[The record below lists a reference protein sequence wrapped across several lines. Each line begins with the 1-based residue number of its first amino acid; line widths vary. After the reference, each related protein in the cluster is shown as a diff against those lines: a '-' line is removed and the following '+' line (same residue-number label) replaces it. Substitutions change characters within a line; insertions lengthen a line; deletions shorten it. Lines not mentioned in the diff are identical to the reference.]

1 MQNDPILSHDFSYL
15 IMFWCNSQKKKKK
28 KFNGKLFLNL
38 NFLPNID
45 TIWVLVSS
53 YMLKSQ
59 KNKK

>member
-1 MQNDPILSHDFSYL
+1 MIFHIL
-15 IMFWCNSQKKKKK
+15 IMFWCNSQKKK

-45 TIWVLVSS
+45 TIWVLVTS

-59 KNKK
+59 KKKKQKIKK